1 MHVSIT
7 RDFLASLPTL
17 PGVYRMIDAAGAV
30 LYVGKAKDLKKRVS
44 SYFQKSDQS
53 PRIQLMLRSV
63 DRIDTTVT
71 RTEAE
76 ALLLENNLIKGLKP
90 RFNILFRDD
99 KSYPYLLLTGHRFP
113 RLAYFRGTPKKADQ
127 AFGPYPNSYA
137 VRESIQLLQ
146 KVFQLRTCEDTVFA
160 NRSRP
165 CLLHQIKR
173 CTAPCVNLVTPDT
186 YARDVAEAAQLL
198 KGEASAL
205 TEALTAQM
213 NAAAEALDFE
223 TAAFLR
229 DRLRMLA
236 TVREK
241 QFVDT
246 TGSEADADVVAV
258 AEAGGVIA
266 VNLTMIRG
274 GRHLG
279 DRSFFPQHGEGATL
293 AEALEAFLLQHYLD
307 HPVPTRIF
315 VSEAIEADALEA
327 LLTEQYLSGESLQ
340 VKLLPSTGMGR
351 LAESAATA
359 DSYTFAKRMIR
370 PYPPGNVRVNNV
382 MWPTVILGQMALTWA
397 HRDRMQQTVYLV
409 TQAEGNIGPEAGT
422 TYTVRIYNENL
433 GLQKTLTG
441 LTTTAWTYLTAD
453 EATDSG
459 LGRINGKF
467 KVEIE
472 AVRAGLPE
480 LPAAMQ
486 ARFQADYG
494 VSAYDAAV
502 LTGSRALADFFEAA
516 ARACGQGKLAANWV
530 MGELSAALNKAEL
543 DIAQSPVSATQLG
556 TLITRIQDGTLSG
569 KLAKQVFEGLWE
581 GAGEVDAIIEARGL
595 KQMSDSG
602 ELEKIVDDVL
612 AANPKSVEEFRSGK
626 EKAFNALVGQVMKA
640 SRGKANPAQ
649 VNELLKARL
658 R

>member
-1 MHVSIT
+1 MAVDK
-7 RDFLASLPTL
+7 DFLASLPTL

-246 TGSEADADVVAV
+246 TGGEADADVVAV

-327 LLTEQYLSGESLQ
+327 LLSEQAGRKVVVQHRATGERRVWITMAQANARLSAERRSADRTQ
-340 VKLLPSTGMGR
+340 QSQR
-351 LAESAATA
+351 LAALAETLDLPALKRIECFDISHTMGEATIASCVVYEGDDLKKADYRRYNIAGITPGDDYAAMRA
-359 DSYTFAKRMIR
+359 
-370 PYPPGNVRVNNV
+370 
-382 MWPTVILGQMALTWA
+382 ALT
-397 HRDRMQQTVYLV
+397 
-409 TQAEGNIGPEAGT
+409 
-422 TYTVRIYNENL
+422 
-433 GLQKTLTG
+433 K
-441 LTTTAWTYLTAD
+441 
-453 EATDSG
+453 
-459 LGRINGKF
+459 
-467 KVEIE
+467 
-472 AVRAGLPE
+472 
-480 LPAAMQ
+480 
-486 ARFQADYG
+486 RFH
-494 VSAYDAAV
+494 
-502 LTGSRALADFFEAA
+502 
-516 ARACGQGKLAANWV
+516 
-530 MGELSAALNKAEL
+530 
-543 DIAQSPVSATQLG
+543 
-556 TLITRIQDGTLSG
+556 
-569 KLAKQVFEGLWE
+569 
-581 GAGEVDAIIEARGL
+581 
-595 KQMSDSG
+595 
-602 ELEKIVDDVL
+602 
-612 AANPKSVEEFRSGK
+612 KSVEENGVLPDLLLIDGGK
-626 EKAFNALVGQVMKA
+626 GQISSAVEAMTELGLGEVLLLGVAKGEA
-640 SRGKANPAQ
+640 RKPGLETLIFADGRELRLAKDHPGFHLIQQVRDEAHRFAITGHRAKRGKARMQSTLEDIPGIGPKRRKQLLEHFGGLQGVKDAGVDALAS
-649 VNELLKARL
+649 VNGISRELAETIYGALH
-658 R
+658 

>member
-1 MHVSIT
+1 MAVD

-17 PGVYRMIDAAGAV
+17 PGVYRMIDAEGAV
-30 LYVGKAKDLKKRVS
+30 LYVGKAKNLKKRVS

-53 PRIQLMLRSV
+53 PRIKLMLKSV

-113 RLAYFRGTPKKADQ
+113 RLAYFRGTPKKTDL

-173 CTAPCVNLVTPDT
+173 CTAPCVNLVTPEA
-186 YARDVAEAAQLL
+186 YARDVAAAAQLL

-205 TEALTAQM
+205 TEVLTAQM
-213 NAAAEALDFE
+213 NKAAEELDFE

-246 TGSEADADVVAV
+246 TGGEADADVVAV
-258 AEAGGVIA
+258 AEVGGVIA

-293 AEALEAFLLQHYLD
+293 AETLEAFLLQHYLD
-307 HPVPTRIF
+307 HPVPARIF
-315 VSEAIEADALEA
+315 VSEAIETDALEV
-327 LLTEQYLSGESLQ
+327 LLTEQVGRKVVVQHRATGERRVWIAMAQANARLSAERRSADRTQ
-340 VKLLPSTGMGR
+340 QSQR
-351 LAESAATA
+351 LAALAETLDLPTLKRIECFDISHTLGEATVASNVVYEGDDLKKSDYRRYNITGITPGDDYAAMRA
-359 DSYTFAKRMIR
+359 
-370 PYPPGNVRVNNV
+370 
-382 MWPTVILGQMALTWA
+382 ALT
-397 HRDRMQQTVYLV
+397 
-409 TQAEGNIGPEAGT
+409 
-422 TYTVRIYNENL
+422 
-433 GLQKTLTG
+433 K
-441 LTTTAWTYLTAD
+441 
-453 EATDSG
+453 
-459 LGRINGKF
+459 
-467 KVEIE
+467 
-472 AVRAGLPE
+472 
-480 LPAAMQ
+480 
-486 ARFQADYG
+486 RFH
-494 VSAYDAAV
+494 
-502 LTGSRALADFFEAA
+502 
-516 ARACGQGKLAANWV
+516 
-530 MGELSAALNKAEL
+530 
-543 DIAQSPVSATQLG
+543 
-556 TLITRIQDGTLSG
+556 
-569 KLAKQVFEGLWE
+569 
-581 GAGEVDAIIEARGL
+581 
-595 KQMSDSG
+595 
-602 ELEKIVDDVL
+602 
-612 AANPKSVEEFRSGK
+612 KSVEENGVLPDLLLIDGGK
-626 EKAFNALVGQVMKA
+626 GQISSAVEAMTELGLGEVLLLGVAKGEA
-640 SRGKANPAQ
+640 RKPGLETLIFADGRELRLAKNHPGFHLIQQVRDEAHRFAITGHRARRGKVRMQSTLEDIPGIGPKRRKQLLEHFGGLQGVKNAGVDALASVNGISRELAQ
-649 VNELLKARL
+649 TVYDALH
-658 R
+658 